1 MKSPTLLTSR
11 QASKLLNMPRS
22 TLTYWLRINAVTPI
36 IPAAKSGSPRVFTLR
51 QVWALGVTK
60 QVRAEGQSLEVACDV
75 ANFLSKL
82 HHIDETNPARFNVD
96 RYVIIKDCAV
106 VNKLLSPQDIA
117 KTVKGSAGFYG
128 IEVFDLMRSLIDS
141 LERDQKGKDEHSGE
155 RKEKIACLN
164 G

>member
-11 QASKLLNMPRS
+11 QASELLGIPRT
-22 TLTYWLRINAVTPI
+22 TLHWWLNTSQIKIT
-36 IPAAKSGSPRVFTLR
+36 IPAKGRGSSAIYSIRH
-51 QVWALGVTK
+51 VWALGIAK
-60 QVRAEGQSLEVACDV
+60 QVRLDGMCVEVACDV

-96 RYVIIKDCAV
+96 RYVVIKDCAV

-128 IEVFDLMRSLIDS
+128 IEVFDLMRQLIDS
-141 LERDQKGKDEHSGE
+141 LERDQKGKD
-155 RKEKIACLN
+155 
-164 G
+164 